1 LRTLPLNPPAR
12 VTECSFSQRYLFA
25 TNKPLSIAEYARI
38 AINLLASTKQPLASA
53 QVKPTLAWAWA
64 WAWAKNGARI
74 FQAHRLQ
81 RVHQVMKLF
90 HAALLAFRLLPSA
103 AIAGFEDGAA
113 AHNKKDYA
121 AALRRFKPLTAQ
133 GNATAQHKL
142 GDMYEQGQGMP
153 QSRVI
158 AFGQHNL
165 SAADDP
171 SSDHKATAT
180 RTDLAKSMP
189 PGRSKRP
196 WPSRAR

>member
-1 LRTLPLNPPAR
+1 
-12 VTECSFSQRYLFA
+12 
-25 TNKPLSIAEYARI
+25 
-38 AINLLASTKQPLASA
+38 
-53 QVKPTLAWAWA
+53 
-64 WAWAKNGARI
+64 
-74 FQAHRLQ
+74 
-81 RVHQVMKLF
+81 MKLF

-165 SAADDP
+165 
-171 SSDHKATAT
+171 
-180 RTDLAKSMP
+180 
-189 PGRSKRP
+189 
-196 WPSRAR
+196 